1 MSNIVF
7 TPKWNSSI
15 NQVEVYEP
23 ITGGAN
29 GNANLA
35 TRQLAENIFYLRD
48 EVSAL
53 SVEINDTNK
62 KFDTGI
68 ASAKDYADTKKSEAI
83 LDANTYADTKDVNNL
98 KSAKDYTD
106 SQNTINLNSAKSYS
120 DTKKTEAIAAA
131 NSYSDTKKS
140 ESITAS
146 NSYSDTKKTEAIAAA
161 NAYADIKKSE
171 AIAAAKDYADIAD
184 NTVEQ
189 YARDQD
195 VINLNS
201 ANSYA
206 DTKKT
211 EAIASSNSYSDTK
224 KTEAIAAANTY
235 TDQKQTISSY
245 NPVFSSLTGVTSI
258 TGSNITYIKTDKM
271 VNIFGSLVFNI
282 EAAGDFS
289 FKMSLPVVS
298 NFANANQAG
307 GMILLPSSIQGLV
320 KSGTDKLLTITANAQ
335 TTGTTLT
342 AGFNFTYIIV

>member
-7 TPKWNSSI
+7 TPKWNLSI

-106 SQNTINLNSAKSYS
+106 SQDTINLNSAKSYS

-140 ESITAS
+140 ESITAA
-146 NSYSDTKKTEAIAAA
+146 NLYSDTKKT
-161 NAYADIKKSE
+161 E

-201 ANSYA
+201 AKSYA

-211 EAIASSNSYSDTK
+211 EAIATSNAYADAK
-224 KTEAIAAANTY
+224 KTEAIASANLY
-235 TDQKQTISSY
+235 TDQKQLIATY
-245 NPVFSSLTGVTSI
+245 NPTFTALDGIKSVSGT
-258 TGSNITYIKTDKM
+258 NITYIKTYKM
-271 VNIFGSLVFNI
+271 VNIFGNLVFNI

-307 GMILLPSSIQGLV
+307 GMILLPSSIQGLA